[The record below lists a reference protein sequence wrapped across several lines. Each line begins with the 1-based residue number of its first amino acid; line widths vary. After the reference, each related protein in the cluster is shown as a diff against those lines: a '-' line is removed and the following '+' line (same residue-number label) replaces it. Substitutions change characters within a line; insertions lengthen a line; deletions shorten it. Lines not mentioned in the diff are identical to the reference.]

1 MKRVGLIV
9 NPIAGIGGR
18 VGLKGSD
25 GADIQKQAWK
35 LGAVPVAAARA
46 LLALDV
52 LSEIKGDFAL
62 LTAAGE
68 MGADIA
74 QEANLKSTSI
84 GAIISGKTTVKDTIL
99 TAKGLLNE
107 QIDILLFAGGDGT
120 ARDIFQAIGD
130 QVPVIGI
137 PAGVKIHSGVF
148 ATHPRLA
155 GELCAKFILNSSVTL
170 NEAEVIDLDEDA
182 YRRGIIT
189 TRLYGYF
196 KVPTHKRWVQNSKVP
211 SPESE
216 TVQMEAI
223 AWDVVENMQPGCY
236 YILGPGT
243 TTRAIASR
251 LGFEKTL
258 VGVDIVARD
267 RVIALDVNES
277 QIMDLIQ
284 AKPTRIIITP
294 IGGQGFLF
302 GRGNQPISPGVI
314 KYIGPE
320 NIQVVCT
327 PSKLHSFLGTPLLV
341 DTGDLG
347 LDELISGYISII
359 TGYQERAVYRINN
372 SGEE

>member
-35 LGAVPVAAARA
+35 LGAVPVAAART
-46 LLALDV
+46 LLALEV
-52 LSEIKGDFAL
+52 LFDIREDFEL

-68 MGADIA
+68 MGAEIA
-74 QEANLKSTSI
+74 REANLKSTSI
-84 GAIISGKTTVKDTIL
+84 GTIISGNTTARDTIS

-107 QIDILLFAGGDGT
+107 QIDVILFAGGDGT
-120 ARDIFQAIGD
+120 ARDIFQAIGG

-148 ATHPRLA
+148 ATHPRQA
-155 GELCAKFILNSSVTL
+155 GELCAQFIKNSSIILN
-170 NEAEVIDLDEDA
+170 EYEVIDLDEDA

-189 TRLYGYF
+189 TRLYGYL
-196 KVPTHKRWVQNSKVP
+196 KVPTHKRWIQNTKVP

-216 TVQMEAI
+216 IVQMEAI
-223 AWDVVENMQPGCY
+223 AWDVVESMQPEWY

-243 TTRAIASR
+243 TMRAIASQ

-267 RVIALDVNES
+267 QVIALDVNER
-277 QIMDLIQ
+277 QIIDLIQ
-284 AKPTRIIITP
+284 TKQTRIVITP
-294 IGGQGFLF
+294 IGGQGFLL

-314 KYIGPE
+314 KYVGPE

-327 PSKLHSFLGTPLLV
+327 PGKLHSFVGRPLLV
-341 DTGDLG
+341 DTGDPH
-347 LDELISGYISII
+347 LDELFSGHISII
-359 TGYQERAVYRINN
+359 TGYHEKAVYPISN

>member
-35 LGAVPVAAARA
+35 LGAVPVAAART
-46 LLALDV
+46 LLALEV
-52 LSEIKGDFAL
+52 LFDIREDFEL

-68 MGADIA
+68 MGAEIA
-74 QEANLKSTSI
+74 REANLKSTSI
-84 GAIISGKTTVKDTIL
+84 GTIISGNTTARDTIS

-107 QIDILLFAGGDGT
+107 QIDVLLFAGGDGT
-120 ARDIFQAIGD
+120 ARDIFQAIGG

-148 ATHPRLA
+148 ATHPRQA
-155 GELCAKFILNSSVTL
+155 GELCAQFIKNSSIILN
-170 NEAEVIDLDEDA
+170 EYEVIDLDEDA

-189 TRLYGYF
+189 TRLYGYL
-196 KVPTHKRWVQNSKVP
+196 KVPTHKRWIQNTKVP

-216 TVQMEAI
+216 IVQMEAI
-223 AWDVVENMQPGCY
+223 AWDVVESMQPEWY

-243 TTRAIASR
+243 TMRAIASQ

-267 RVIALDVNES
+267 QVIALDVNER
-277 QIMDLIQ
+277 QIIDLIQ
-284 AKPTRIIITP
+284 TKQTRIVITP
-294 IGGQGFLF
+294 IGGQGFLL

-314 KYIGPE
+314 KYVGPE

-327 PSKLHSFLGTPLLV
+327 PGKLHSFVGRPLLV
-341 DTGDLG
+341 DTGDPH
-347 LDELISGYISII
+347 LDELFSGHISII
-359 TGYQERAVYRINN
+359 TGYHEKAVYPISN

>member
-35 LGAVPVAAARA
+35 LGAVPAAAARA
-46 LLALDV
+46 LLALEV
-52 LSEIKGDFAL
+52 LFDIKGDFEL
-62 LTAAGE
+62 LCAAGE

-84 GAIISGKTTVKDTIL
+84 GAIISGKTTAKDTIF
-99 TAKGLLNE
+99 TARGLLNE

-148 ATHPRLA
+148 VTHPRLA
-155 GELCAKFILNSSVTL
+155 GELCVKFIKSTSTILK
-170 NEAEVIDLDEDA
+170 EAEVIDLDEDA

-189 TRLYGYF
+189 TRLYGYL
-196 KVPTHKRWVQNSKVP
+196 KVPSHKRWIQNSKAP
-211 SPESE
+211 TPDSDKA
-216 TVQMEAI
+216 QMEAI
-223 AWDVVENMQPGCY
+223 AWDFVENMQPGCY

-243 TTRAIASR
+243 TTRAITSQ

-267 RVIALDVNES
+267 RVIALDVNER
-277 QIMDLIQ
+277 QIMDFIKK
-284 AKPTRIIITP
+284 KPIRIIITP

-314 KYIGPE
+314 KYVGLE

-327 PSKLHSFLGTPLLV
+327 PSKLHSFLGKPLLV
-341 DTGDLG
+341 DIGDAD
-347 LDELISGYISII
+347 LDELISGHISII
-359 TGYQERAVYRINN
+359 TGYHERAMYRVSN
-372 SGEE
+372 SGVE